1 MNKQQ
6 EHRELSKALAHALR
20 HDPSRYKLTLDAQ
33 GWVSCDDVL
42 AALRRKG
49 RWRDLERALLD
60 EMVDAQTKRRYEI
73 EGDRIRA
80 LYGHSTEDVR
90 IEKPATTPPLA
101 LFHGTS
107 PEAAA
112 AILADGIRPMSRQ
125 FIHLSIDVPTALSVG
140 RRHCKKP
147 VLFEVLAQEAA
158 EAGYAFYEGNPQTW
172 LADFIPAQFLVI
184 REY

>member
-1 MNKQQ
+1 MTQQ
-6 EHRELSKALAHALR
+6 DKHRELSKALAHALR
-20 HDPSRYKLTLDAQ
+20 HDPARYNLTLDAQ
-33 GWVSCDDVL
+33 GWVSCDDVIK
-42 AALRRKG
+42 ALRRKS
-49 RWRDLERALLD
+49 RWRSLERARLD

-73 EGDRIRA
+73 SGDQIRA

-90 IEKPATTPPLA
+90 IEKPATAPPTS

-112 AILADGIRPMSRQ
+112 AILADGIRPMRRQ

-140 RRHCKKP
+140 RRHCGAP
-147 VLFEVLAQEAA
+147 VLFEVLAQQAS